1 MIEKHLLVVDRVRR
15 PPHEGFSWI
24 DRRFL
29 RDFASRLS
37 GDAVFLY
44 FFLAAVSD
52 KHGLSFYG
60 DATLAVRLRT
70 REEAVVA
77 ARDELVAYDLVAYQA
92 PLTQVLSLP
101 RPRLE
106 RSGRSAWQELVYP
119 LLDADS
125 TSSARRQS

>member
-60 DATLAVRLRT
+60 DATIAVRLRM

-77 ARDELVAYDLVAYQA
+77 ARDELVAYDLVAHQA

-101 RPRLE
+101 QPRVERGSRAAWRAPLRP
-106 RSGRSAWQELVYP
+106 SM
-119 LLDADS
+119 DAES
-125 TSSARRQS
+125 PNSARRQS